1 MNDWAIVFS
10 SAPVCLFSFTR
21 AKIRRAVE
29 DHHKEENTEHH
40 RTKERGEM
48 EEQTE
53 EQQELQLSKSR
64 ETLLL
69 RRLAWHE
76 RDLTPQIGL
85 RKLGFVNCAS

>member
-1 MNDWAIVFS
+1 MRVYGLDACHLSCVHIASGAADGSVPLVVAIRGASNLKKTYDGNV
-10 SAPVCLFSFTR
+10 
-21 AKIRRAVE
+21 KAVKSI
-29 DHHKEENTEHH
+29 D
-40 RTKERGEM
+40 
-48 EEQTE
+48 
-53 EQQELQLSKSR
+53 LDLSKSR